1 MSGIREA
8 GARLIAAAARR
19 CRGRRELT
27 GAAAALLIVCGTVT
41 FSAQIRRPTTRP
53 AAPPATRHP
62 PLKAIFEPVSFA
74 QDAELN
80 DVFFVDAATG
90 WACGR
95 RGTQGDEGFIA
106 ATRDGGRTW
115 AVQFVAPASPK
126 PGVARLFFVDATHGW
141 ATQSDGTLLR
151 TTDGSSWARS
161 GDVHAP
167 GPFVFI
173 SPDKGFLLDDHRNI
187 QITADGG
194 YTWTT
199 AYHCRAI
206 TGVAGLTHE
215 QDCEP
220 EAIAFAPDGA
230 TGYVITRALDD
241 HASAVIKTADGG
253 ATWTMTSL
261 IPETN
266 GKDGAVS
273 FVDPVIGYLRAG
285 GVLMATPDGG
295 QTWHAVDAR
304 VPDGAPK
311 IQFAGTVG
319 WMIGGKDFSFTL
331 DGARRWNARKVDFPS
346 PVVSFSVPV
355 PDTGYVVGRHAM
367 VYRYR
372 VVPFDYT
379 APQLITVPGMTTF
392 LAGPR

>member
-1 MSGIREA
+1 MSGICEA

-74 QDAELN
+74 QDAEFS
-80 DVFFVDAATG
+80 DVFFVDAETG

-95 RGTQGDEGFIA
+95 RDAPGDEGFIV

-115 AVQFVAPASPK
+115 SVQLGRPALPTR
-126 PGVARLFFVDATHGW
+126 GVVRLFFVDATHGW
-141 ATQSDGTLLR
+141 ATQSDGTMLR
-151 TTDGSSWARS
+151 TTDGSSWAPAGEVR
-161 GDVHAP
+161 AP
-167 GPFVFI
+167 GSFVFI
-173 SPDKGFLLDDHRNI
+173 SRDKGFLLDAARNI
-187 QITADGG
+187 QMTADGG
-194 YTWTT
+194 ASWTT
-199 AYHCRAI
+199 AYHCKATI
-206 TGVAGLTHE
+206 GISGMTHD

-230 TGYVITRALDD
+230 AGYVITRALDD

-253 ATWTMTSL
+253 ATWTLISL

-273 FVDPVIGYLRAG
+273 FVDPLVGYLRAG

-295 QTWHAVDAR
+295 QTWHVVDAR
-304 VPDGAPK
+304 VPGGASK
-311 IQFAGTVG
+311 ILFAGAVG
-319 WMIGGKDFSFTL
+319 WMIAGKDFSFTL
-331 DGARRWNARKVDFPS
+331 DGARRWNARKVDFPT
-346 PVVSFSVPV
+346 PVASFSVPA
-355 PDTGYVVGRHAM
+355 PDTGYVVGRHGM

-379 APQLITVPGMTTF
+379 APQLIAVPGMSTF
-392 LAGPR
+392 LAEPS